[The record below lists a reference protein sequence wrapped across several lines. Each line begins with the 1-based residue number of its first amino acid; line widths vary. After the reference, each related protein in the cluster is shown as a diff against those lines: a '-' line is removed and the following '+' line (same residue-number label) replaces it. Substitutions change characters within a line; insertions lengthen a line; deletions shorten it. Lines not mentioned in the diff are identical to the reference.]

1 MEASKIE
8 HLVVDTGGFLK
19 NAPVQTMA
27 RDLYTLRSV
36 IYEVRDKETRRTLSM
51 LLYSLK
57 LEEPSPKYVS
67 LVTEFSKK
75 TGDFPS
81 LSATDLRVLALTYEL
96 EAKHVGTAHLCKEPK
111 HSVQLTIPG
120 PHTQAPVKI
129 EGFHLPNAKKKPIDS
144 WKDPIESVPADPFGN
159 FLFWREPPM
168 AISTFDEHLLQ
179 LLNVV
184 KEKHEEQT
192 EHEPQGPTEEEHTS
206 GEEAEQ
212 LEQDLLNV
220 KDCGEG
226 SGSDEVISVEDE
238 SDEDDDGEGWITPS
252 NIRELQKDSCKEKL
266 VEGTKVACLT
276 TDFAMQNVLLNLGL
290 TVVSVTGL
298 RIREARTFTLRC
310 FACFTLTWDMQK
322 QFCIRCGNA
331 TLKRVPVSRG
341 PDGSLVLYLSR
352 NPKVLNRRGLKFSL
366 PMPKGGKHAHN
377 PILCADQR
385 LPHERVSRKALARTG
400 ALEPD
405 YDAGVSPFAVHD
417 LYSRWAT
424 LGVKRPGFGSGRQ
437 RINPNVPRGRFGPKR
452 R

>member
-1 MEASKIE
+1 MTTWLQQDFQPIDGRIYS
-8 HLVVDTGGFLK
+8 H
-19 NAPVQTMA
+19 
-27 RDLYTLRSV
+27 SV
-36 IYEVRDKETRRTLSM
+36 TITELLS
-51 LLYSLK
+51 
-57 LEEPSPKYVS
+57 
-67 LVTEFSKK
+67 VTEFSKK

-96 EAKHVGTAHLCKEPK
+96 EAKHVGLAHICKEPK

-120 PHTQAPVKI
+120 PHTRAPVKI
-129 EGFHLPNAKKKPIDS
+129 EGFHLPNVKKKPVDS
-144 WKDPIESVPADPFGN
+144 WKDPVKSVPADPFGT

-179 LLNVV
+179 LNVV
-184 KEKHEEQT
+184 KEKNKTQNEQ
-192 EHEPQGPTEEEHTS
+192 QGLLKEEHTN

-212 LEQDLLNV
+212 FQQDLLNV
-220 KDCGEG
+220 KDRSEG
-226 SGSDEVISVEDE
+226 SGSEEVTSDTDEE
-238 SDEDDDGEGWITPS
+238 SEDDDDDEGWITPS
-252 NIRELQKDSCKEKL
+252 NIRELRDDLCKEEL

-290 TVVSVTGL
+290 SVMSVTGL
-298 RIREARTFTLRC
+298 RVREARTFTLRC

-322 QFCIRCGNA
+322 QFCPRCGNA

-341 PDGSLVLYLSR
+341 SDGSLVLYLSR

-385 LPHERVSRKALARTG
+385 LAHEKVSRKALARTA

-405 YDAGVSPFAVHD
+405 YDAGISPFAVHD
-417 LYSRWAT
+417 LYSRSAT

-437 RINPNVPRGRFGPKR
+437 RMNPNTPRSRFGPKR

>member
-1 MEASKIE
+1 MEPPKIE
-8 HLVVDTGGFLK
+8 HLVLDTGAFLK
-19 NAPVQTMA
+19 NAPVQVLYY
-27 RDLYTLRSV
+27 LYTLRSV
-36 IYEVRDKETRRTLSM
+36 ISEVRDKETRRAMSM
-51 LLYSLK
+51 LFYSLK
-57 LEEPSPKYVS
+57 LQEPSAKSVA

-96 EAKHVGTAHLCKEPK
+96 EAKHVGLAHICKEPK

-120 PHTQAPVKI
+120 PHTRAPVKI
-129 EGFHLPNAKKKPIDS
+129 EGFHLPNVVRFTWSCLSAEFVPL
-144 WKDPIESVPADPFGN
+144 PLLFYEES
-159 FLFWREPPM
+159 
-168 AISTFDEHLLQ
+168 
-179 LLNVV
+179 
-184 KEKHEEQT
+184 
-192 EHEPQGPTEEEHTS
+192 
-206 GEEAEQ
+206 
-212 LEQDLLNV
+212 
-220 KDCGEG
+220 
-226 SGSDEVISVEDE
+226 
-238 SDEDDDGEGWITPS
+238 EDDDDDEGWITPS
-252 NIRELQKDSCKEKL
+252 NIRELRDDLCKEEL

-290 TVVSVTGL
+290 SVMSVTGL
-298 RIREARTFTLRC
+298 RVREARTFTLRC

-322 QFCIRCGNA
+322 QFCPRCGNA

-341 PDGSLVLYLSR
+341 SDGSLVLYLSR

-385 LPHERVSRKALARTG
+385 LAHEKVSRKALARTA

-405 YDAGVSPFAVHD
+405 YDAGISPFAVHD
-417 LYSRWAT
+417 LYSRSAT

-437 RINPNVPRGRFGPKR
+437 RMNPNTPRSRFGPKR